1 MQNKYQK
8 NLSTNNTFRA
18 TIRRNHYERIAASAQ
33 NLEKNR
39 KYQEE
44 KEEKER
50 WKEFFKKAENLP
62 VSYKKLLSRTAVC
75 LVLALGIWGIK
86 ALDTQVANEFTGE
99 ITSTVTEEE
108 SEQLGRLQFV
118 NGETEFN
125 YSLPLEGEVV
135 ESFAESERDVSI
147 KSEQQAQ
154 VKAIL
159 SGTVVKTST
168 DSIVINNANGT
179 QTTYTGI
186 VPSVLAGDVVESAQ
200 VIGSLQEEI
209 LCLETVSGVGY
220 LDSLDEEQL
229 EQAAMQIE
237 S

>member
-1 MQNKYQK
+1 M
-8 NLSTNNTFRA
+8 
-18 TIRRNHYERIAASAQ
+18 
-33 NLEKNR
+33 
-39 KYQEE
+39 
-44 KEEKER
+44 
-50 WKEFFKKAENLP
+50 
-62 VSYKKLLSRTAVC
+62 SYKKLLSRTAVC